1 MVGRIYFDKYRVIKE
16 IGKGGMS
23 NVFLA
28 ENIKLGNRWAIK
40 RIKKSGSP
48 INLLAEPSILKDLN
62 HPLIPQI
69 VDIEEDTEYLYIIEE
84 YVEGI
89 NLQEYKN
96 QNGDIN
102 ENIIVDFAVQM
113 CDVLE
118 YLHSRKP
125 YPIIYR
131 DMKPGNIMLTEGN
144 KIKFVDF
151 GIAREYK
158 YSSNTDTV
166 LIGTRGYAAPEQ
178 YGLGQSDI
186 RTDIY
191 SFGVTLYYLISGNN
205 LSSPYKVLSL
215 KEYGNY
221 SDSLENII
229 EKCIRIQPDERYQS
243 VTEIKEELLQ
253 MIDTKKSQVQ
263 RVYSVIKQKTIG
275 VMSLTKRAG
284 STFFATNLAAAL
296 GDKNLLISLI
306 ELPYDNPYIY
316 DLVGISNYNELTYYS
331 ILNEIN
337 NNKNVE
343 RDRITT
349 INNIM
354 FLVRDPTRGKID
366 NWDDNKTMKLIYS
379 AKESLISI
387 VDIGHNY
394 DKIESLLPEFDLI
407 YVIYDAM
414 PPDLMANYGV
424 LEKIESHNRKYNNI
438 RYVLNNDNAGINRR
452 SLNNYLGIKPN
463 VTIPRLPA
471 ELMYRSAYKK
481 KFPYQEK
488 KLKSI
493 FDDEFV
499 SVYSE
504 LLPKELNNKKHRR
517 KLFG

>member
-1 MVGRIYFDKYRVIKE
+1 MVGRIHFGKYRVIKE

-28 ENIKLGNRWAIK
+28 ENIKLGNKWAIK

-69 VDIEEDTEYLYIIEE
+69 VDIEEDTDYLYIIEE

-96 QNGDIN
+96 QNKDIN
-102 ENIIVDFAVQM
+102 ESIIIDFAIQM

-118 YLHSRKP
+118 YLHTRKP

-158 YSSNTDTV
+158 YNSNTDTV
-166 LIGTRGYAAPEQ
+166 LIGTMGYAAPEQ
-178 YGLGQSDI
+178 FGLRQSDV

-205 LSSPYKVLSL
+205 ISLNYKELSL

-221 SDSLENII
+221 SDTLENLI
-229 EKCIRIQPDERYQS
+229 ERCIRIQPEERYQS
-243 VTEIKEELLQ
+243 VIEIKEELMQ
-253 MIDTKKSQVQ
+253 KKDTERSQVHT
-263 RVYSVIKQKTIG
+263 VYSVVKQKTIG
-275 VMSLTKRAG
+275 VMSLTNRAG
-284 STFFATNLAAAL
+284 ATFFTTNLAAAL
-296 GDKNLLISLI
+296 GKKNVLISII

-316 DLVGISNYNELTYYS
+316 DLVGISNYSEVTYYS

-337 NNKNVE
+337 NNKTIQ
-343 RDRITT
+343 RDKITT

-354 FLVRDPTRGKID
+354 YLVRDPTRGKID

-387 VDIGHNY
+387 VDIGYNY
-394 DKIESLLPEFDLI
+394 ENIENLLPEFDLI
-407 YVIYDAM
+407 YVLYDAM
-414 PPDLMANYGV
+414 PPDLMANYNK
-424 LEKIESHNRKYNNI
+424 LEKLEAYNKKNNNI
-438 RYVLNNDNAGINRR
+438 RYVLNSNNTGINMKT
-452 SLNNYLGIKPN
+452 LNNYLEIRPD
-463 VTIPRLPA
+463 VTIPRLSA
-471 ELMYRSAYKK
+471 ELMYRCAYKK
-481 KFPYQEK
+481 KFPYEEK
-488 KLKSI
+488 KLKNI
-493 FDDEFV
+493 FDEKFQ
-499 SVYSE
+499 SIYRE
-504 LLPKELNNKKHRR
+504 LLPKELNGKKHRR